1 MILEHGERVSLGRR
15 ATQVHGQ
22 QASRTGGGAI
32 GRTASQKDPL
42 REIRTG
48 GGAIGGTLLPVE
60 GTMMPTV
67 HIVMPGERGVGE
79 AGSANYSM
87 VMES

>member
-15 ATQVHGQ
+15 ATQVYG
-22 QASRTGGGAI
+22 RAI

-79 AGSANYSM
+79 AGSVNYSM
-87 VMES
+87 VMESCATP